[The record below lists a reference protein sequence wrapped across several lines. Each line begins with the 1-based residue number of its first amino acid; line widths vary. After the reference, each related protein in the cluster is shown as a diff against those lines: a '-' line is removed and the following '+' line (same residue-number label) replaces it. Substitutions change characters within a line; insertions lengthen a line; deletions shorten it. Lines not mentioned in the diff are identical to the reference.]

1 MNLDT
6 ASFDSVFSLIESAA
20 AVGSVAASSWAFE
33 ALGYKR
39 NERLSNGTKN
49 GILKS
54 SEDSVKSTS
63 SGSSSIDIRYH
74 LSRRL
79 PGKNG
84 KGNAFGQY
92 KGNSDGTS
100 NNGGSNSSNGDA
112 TTTTA
117 TTMTTTSTISSTT
130 TSTGGWSD

>member
-49 GILKS
+49 GRENVFARKI
-54 SEDSVKSTS
+54 VTV
-63 SGSSSIDIRYH
+63 H
-74 LSRRL
+74 LQ
-79 PGKNG
+79 G
-84 KGNAFGQY
+84 
-92 KGNSDGTS
+92 
-100 NNGGSNSSNGDA
+100 
-112 TTTTA
+112 
-117 TTMTTTSTISSTT
+117 
-130 TSTGGWSD
+130 